1 VTQSIFRVRI
11 GRVAVLE
18 VHPGLVLDRPR
29 YRGERDCDSVLD
41 LTIAL
46 RPNRSATDQ
55 FSSEAEAK
63 DHCATGNVVW
73 FNTKSKV
80 YHFAGTRD
88 YGKTKSGAYMCQ
100 SDADRVG
107 RAAKN
112 EKPPAH

>member
-1 VTQSIFRVRI
+1 MRI
-11 GRVAVLE
+11 LAVALSAILMATGMVQAQ
-18 VHPGLVLDRPR
+18 PAQNRTAP
-29 YRGERDCDSVLD
+29 SS
-41 LTIAL
+41 TSA
-46 RPNRSATDQ
+46 PNRSGTDQ

-63 DHCATGNVVW
+63 AHCTGGNVVW
-73 FNTKSKV
+73 FNSKSKV

-100 SDADRVG
+100 SDADHVG

>member
-1 VTQSIFRVRI
+1 MRI
-11 GRVAVLE
+11 LAVALSAILLST
-18 VHPGLVLDRPR
+18 GLVHAQPAPNRTAP
-29 YRGERDCDSVLD
+29 SS
-41 LTIAL
+41 TSA
-46 RPNRSATDQ
+46 PNRSGTDQ

-63 DHCATGNVVW
+63 AHCASGNVVW
-73 FNTKSKV
+73 FNSKSKV

-112 EKPPAH
+112 EKPPAR

>member
-1 VTQSIFRVRI
+1 MRI
-11 GRVAVLE
+11 LAVALSAM
-18 VHPGLVLDRPR
+18 LVSAGFAHAQP
-29 YRGERDCDSVLD
+29 
-41 LTIAL
+41 A
-46 RPNRSATDQ
+46 PNRTAPSSTSVANRTATDQ

-63 DHCATGNVVW
+63 THCAAGNVVW
-73 FNTKSKV
+73 FNSKSKV

>member
-1 VTQSIFRVRI
+1 MRMLPLALSAILIST
-11 GRVAVLE
+11 
-18 VHPGLVLDRPR
+18 GLVYAQPAPNRTAP
-29 YRGERDCDSVLD
+29 SS
-41 LTIAL
+41 TSA
-46 RPNRSATDQ
+46 PNRSGTDQ

-63 DHCATGNVVW
+63 AHCAGGNVVW
-73 FNTKSKV
+73 FNSKSKV

-100 SDADRVG
+100 SDADHVG

>member
-1 VTQSIFRVRI
+1 MRI
-11 GRVAVLE
+11 LAVVLAAILMST
-18 VHPGLVLDRPR
+18 GLVHAQLAPNRTATP
-29 YRGERDCDSVLD
+29 S
-41 LTIAL
+41 TSA
-46 RPNRSATDQ
+46 PNRSGTDQ

-63 DHCATGNVVW
+63 AHCASGNVVW
-73 FNTKSKV
+73 FNSKSKV

>member
-1 VTQSIFRVRI
+1 MRMLA
-11 GRVAVLE
+11 VALSAMLMST
-18 VHPGLVLDRPR
+18 GLVHAQL
-29 YRGERDCDSVLD
+29 
-41 LTIAL
+41 A
-46 RPNRSATDQ
+46 PNRSPASSTSAPNRSGTDQ

-63 DHCATGNVVW
+63 AHCASGNVVW
-73 FNTKSKV
+73 FNSKSKV

>member
-1 VTQSIFRVRI
+1 MRMLA
-11 GRVAVLE
+11 VALSAMLMST
-18 VHPGLVLDRPR
+18 GLVHAQPAPSRTAP
-29 YRGERDCDSVLD
+29 S
-41 LTIAL
+41 TSA
-46 RPNRSATDQ
+46 PSRSGMDQ

-63 DHCATGNVVW
+63 AHCASGNVVW
-73 FNTKSKV
+73 FNSKSKV